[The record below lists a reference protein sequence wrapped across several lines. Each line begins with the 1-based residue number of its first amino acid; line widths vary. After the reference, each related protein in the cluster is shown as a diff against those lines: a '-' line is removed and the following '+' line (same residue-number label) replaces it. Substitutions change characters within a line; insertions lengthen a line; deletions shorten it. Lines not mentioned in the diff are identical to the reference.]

1 VTDTLFDEK
10 APTFANYSP
19 PAAIRWGLTDA
30 LIAFGLFL
38 ASLFASALVIVTLQL
53 DIEDE
58 AVVQWFSLGSALFT
72 YGVIVAWLVF
82 LSRRKGLRSLARDFG
97 LAIRP
102 IDIVIGIGIG
112 IAAKVASVVIT
123 LIAVAA
129 TDHDP
134 GQGNFVLP
142 SEPLWIVVNGVI
154 VTAIIAP
161 VVEELWLR
169 GLVLRSVR
177 NAVLRFA
184 GRTQPAP
191 EAVQKRAIAAA
202 ILLSSFAFAALHMYQ
217 STDLTLLI
225 ALGGSTFV
233 VGILNALVAV
243 ATGRLGAGIIAHIV
257 FNGSAIALAIAFA

>member
-1 VTDTLFDEK
+1 VTDTPFDEK

-38 ASLFASALVIVTLQL
+38 ASLFATALVIATLQL
-53 DIEDE
+53 DLENETI
-58 AVVQWFSLGSALFT
+58 VQWFSFGSAMFT
-72 YGVIVAWLVF
+72 YGVIVAWIVY
-82 LSRRKGLRSLARDFG
+82 LSRRKGLRRLARDFG

-102 IDIVIGIGIG
+102 IDIVIGLGIG
-112 IAAKVASVVIT
+112 IAAKVASVIIT

-142 SEPLWIVVNGVI
+142 TEPFWIVVNGVL
-154 VTAIIAP
+154 VTAILAP

-169 GLVLRSVR
+169 GLVLRSIR

-184 GRTQPAP
+184 GRAQPAP
-191 EAVQKRAIAAA
+191 DAIQKRAVVASI
-202 ILLSSFAFAALHMYQ
+202 IISSLAFAALHMYQ
-217 STDLTLLI
+217 STDVTLLI

-233 VGILNALVAV
+233 VGILNAIVAV
-243 ATGRLGAGIIAHIV
+243 ATGRLGAGIIAHVV
-257 FNGSAIALAIAFA
+257 FNGSAIALAVAFA